1 MYRGKAGGRR
11 GAVSACKSF
20 DLLTASSAAGF
31 TALPM
36 LDGSPAGRKLVG
48 GKNTVRSTEAKK
60 QLPRGIA
67 ELGRMLLNLNKKFN

>member
-1 MYRGKAGGRR
+1 M
-11 GAVSACKSF
+11 SACKSF
-20 DLLTASSAAGF
+20 ATITASSAAWF

-48 GKNTVRSTEAKK
+48 GKNTVRFTEAKK
-60 QLPRGIA
+60 PLSRGIV